1 MGGDVDE
8 VEVEVTHLEIKQPPA
23 RPPIVLPAGVSVVHA
38 KKPPLRFYRFLY
50 DAVGNDWLW
59 VDRKKLSD
67 RELAAIIH
75 DDRVEVHVLWVDGS
89 PAGYAELDLRSPPD
103 IELAYFGLMPEYF
116 GRGLG
121 KLFLGWTIDEAF
133 RRNTPRFWV
142 HTCTLDHPAALPNY
156 QRCGFAI
163 TKKERILQPL

>member
-1 MGGDVDE
+1 MRE
-8 VEVEVTHLEIKQPPA
+8 VEVEVTYLEMRE
-23 RPPIVLPAGVSVVHA
+23 RPVRQEIALPAGVSVVRA
-38 KKPPLRFYRFLY
+38 MKPTLRFYRFLY

-59 VDRKKLSD
+59 VDRKQLSD
-67 RELAAIIH
+67 EALRETIH
-75 DDRVEVHVLWVDGS
+75 DDRVEVHVLWVDGC
-89 PAGYAELDLRSPPD
+89 PAGYAELDLSRPPD
-103 IELAYFGLMPEYF
+103 IELAYFGLMPEYI

-121 KLFLGWTIDEAF
+121 KLFLGWVVDEAF

-163 TKKERILQPL
+163 TEKRRIMQPL